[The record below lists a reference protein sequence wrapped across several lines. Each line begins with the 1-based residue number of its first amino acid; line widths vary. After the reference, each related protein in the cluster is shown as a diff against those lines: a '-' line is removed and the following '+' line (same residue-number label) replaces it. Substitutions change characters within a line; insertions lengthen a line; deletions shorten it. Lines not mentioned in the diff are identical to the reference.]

1 MVRSYFLA
9 GWEFA
14 GKAVP
19 VARGAFYR
27 CILGLSFRRVGRNL
41 KIRGGRNISL
51 GQSVAVGNDC
61 WIEAVTSYKGHRY
74 EPSLSIGSQVAI
86 SDWTHISAACAIAI
100 GDGCLIGSK
109 VYIGDHSH
117 GSLRSEGL
125 DLGVFPAERPLG
137 DLEAVSIGA
146 ASWIGDGAV
155 ILAGTHI
162 APGSV
167 VGANSVVRLKESRPA
182 LIAGVPARVVRYL
195 N

>member
-1 MVRSYFLA
+1 MLRSYFLA

-19 VARGAFYR
+19 VARGVFYR
-27 CILGLSFRRVGRNL
+27 CVLGLPFQRVGRNL
-41 KIRGGRNISL
+41 KIRGGRKMSL
-51 GQSVAVGNDC
+51 GPSVAIGNYC
-61 WIEAVTSYKGHRY
+61 WIEAISSYNGHHY
-74 EPSLSIGSQVAI
+74 EPCLRIGSQVAI
-86 SDWTHISAACAIAI
+86 SDWSHISAVCSIEI

-117 GSLRSEGL
+117 GSLRPENL
-125 DLGVFPAERPLG
+125 DLRVFPAKRPLG
-137 DLEAVSIGA
+137 DIAPVSIGA
-146 ASWIGDGAV
+146 ASWIGDGVV

-167 VGANSVVRLKESRPA
+167 VGANSVVRLKEGRPA

-195 N
+195 D